1 MKRPLLMICLCLVLA
16 ALVRTR
22 GSGPP
27 GTLEAFLE
35 ASRPRAG
42 QPITVT
48 GRIYQKEDQSIYLK
62 NASILISAAG
72 QRQEI
77 PLTENIIC
85 DWEKK
90 ELLPL
95 GSVVLLSGKI
105 EPFYAASNP
114 GEFDRKSYYKTLG
127 IGGRLSE
134 GRLLAKGESHW
145 IVPEAMYRLRQ
156 RWKERL
162 YSIMPPR
169 EASVMSTMLLGD
181 TAGLDGEIKE
191 LYKRNGIVHILSISG
206 LHITMIGMT
215 LYRLLRRL
223 GMPIWLA
230 ALAGSVVLIL
240 YGVMTG
246 LGVSALRAIAM
257 YLLRM
262 LGEAWGRTY
271 DMLTALGVAGAVTL
285 LFNPMYL
292 YHAGFLL
299 SYGAVLG
306 MGVLKPALFGGERKQ
321 KIERYEPKKAG
332 SVLKRKLC
340 RRAQSVLEAAQ
351 ASVSVTAAT
360 LPVLLWF
367 YYEVP
372 VYSVFLNLL
381 ILPLMEPIML
391 AGILGMVLPGMG
403 LSGKICV
410 LLLKTYEILCGIFD
424 GLPFHTWNPGRPGLW
439 QIAVY
444 YLLLCG
450 AAAAGKGRLRGI
462 LHFSGRECFQRKG
475 RFCEKAGK
483 GLCICAGLL
492 ALSLSGL
499 PKDQVTFLDVGQ
511 GDCICIQTAAGQNY
525 LFDCGSSSRNG
536 VGTYVLAPFLKQQG
550 ISHVDAVFVSHPD
563 SDHTNGIVEILKEG
577 QITFGEL
584 VLPDIEEAKKE
595 EAFADIFAAAERCV
609 KNPPGIRYIK
619 AGDSFTSGKMTAL
632 CLHPPKGF
640 SGEDAN
646 VYSQCFYVKWG
657 DGPLSLLLTGDTE
670 KEGEQLLLEQLKMR
684 DIEKVTILKAA
695 HHGSKNATREELLDL
710 LSPQLAV
717 ISCGRENRYGHP
729 HKEVLKRLEEAGV
742 PSLQTPH
749 TGAVTVTCKGGKILI
764 RSQNR

>member
-1 MKRPLLMICLCLVLA
+1 MKRPLLMICLCLALT

-35 ASRPRAG
+35 AFG
-42 QPITVT
+42 QKGLEPLAVI

-62 NASILISAAG
+62 NVSILISAAG
-72 QRQEI
+72 QQQEI

-85 DWEKK
+85 EWEEK

-95 GSVVLLSGKI
+95 GSAVLLSGKI

-114 GEFDRKSYYKTLG
+114 GEFDRRQYYKTLG

-134 GRLLAKGESHW
+134 GRLLAKSESHW
-145 IVPEAMYRLRQ
+145 AVAEALYQLRQ
-156 RWKERL
+156 NWKERL

-181 TAGLDGEIKE
+181 DAGLDREIKE

-206 LHITMIGMT
+206 LHITLIGMT
-215 LYRLLRRL
+215 LYRLLRRM
-223 GMPIWLA
+223 GMPVWPA
-230 ALAGSVVLIL
+230 ALAGSGILIL
-240 YGVMTG
+240 YGIMTG

-257 YLLRM
+257 YLIRM
-262 LGEAWGRTY
+262 LGEVLGRTY

-306 MGVLKPALFGGERKQ
+306 MGVLKPTLFGGERKQ
-321 KIERYEPKKAG
+321 KIKRYEPGKIK
-332 SVLKRKLC
+332 SVLKGMIYQKIQQ
-340 RRAQSVLEAAQ
+340 AWESME

-372 VYSVFLNLL
+372 IYSVFLNLL

-391 AGILGMVLPGMG
+391 TGILGMTLPGMEFLG
-403 LSGKICV
+403 EICA
-410 LLLKTYEILCGIFD
+410 LLLKGYERLCCIFEV
-424 GLPFHTWNPGRPGLW
+424 LPFHTWNPGQPKFW

-450 AAAAGKGRLRGI
+450 AAAAGKGRLRG
-462 LHFSGRECFQRKG
+462 
-475 RFCEKAGK
+475 KAAK

-492 ALSLSGL
+492 VLSLSGL
-499 PKDQVTFLDVGQ
+499 PKDKVTFLDVGQ

-536 VGTYVLAPFLKQQG
+536 VGTYVLAPFLKRQG

-563 SDHTNGIVEILKEG
+563 SDHTNGIVELLKEG

-584 VLPDIEEAKKE
+584 ILPDIEEAKKE
-595 EAFADIFAAAERCV
+595 EAFADLLAAAEECP
-609 KNPPGIRYIK
+609 KNPPDIRYIK

-646 VYSQCFYVKWG
+646 VYSQCFYVKWE

-670 KEGEQLLLEQLKMR
+670 KEGEALLLEQLKSR
-684 DIEKVTILKAA
+684 GIEKVAILKAA
-695 HHGSKNATREELLDL
+695 HHGSKNATGKELLSS

-717 ISCGRENRYGHP
+717 ISCGKENSYGHP
-729 HKEVLKRLEEAGV
+729 HEEVLRRLEEAEV
-742 PSLQTPH
+742 QILQTPH
-749 TGAVTVTCKGGKILI
+749 TGAVTVTCKRGKILI
-764 RSQNR
+764 LSQNR